1 LTTKVTKNTNTNCF
15 FVPFVA
21 FVVDGAF
28 GITNV
33 QLSAPEFLNTL
44 ERSGLSTWI
53 RESESA
59 FAYYFVL
66 VIHNIGLALLVGACG
81 VLGARLL
88 GFVPELPLAP
98 LRRYF
103 RFVWA
108 GFWLNVVSGVFLL
121 IAYPTKALTNPVFY
135 VKLVLIAVGVVA
147 LKRIERQLLVGASA
161 RAATAAVERSLALW
175 MLASWLGVLTAGR
188 ALAYTATYLLYG
200 KGT

>member
-1 LTTKVTKNTNTNCF
+1 MA
-15 FVPFVA
+15 VPA
-21 FVVDGAF
+21 FLET
-28 GITNV
+28 I
-33 QLSAPEFLNTL
+33 

-103 RFVWA
+103 RFIWA

-135 VKLVLIAVGVVA
+135 IKLVLIAVGVVV
-147 LKRIERQLLVGASA
+147 LRRIERQLP
-161 RAATAAVERSLALW
+161 RDAAAHDVTAAVERSLAVW
-175 MLASWLGVLTAGR
+175 MLGLWLGVLTAGR
-188 ALAYTATYLLYG
+188 ALAYTASYILYG

>member
-1 LTTKVTKNTNTNCF
+1 M
-15 FVPFVA
+15 VA
-21 FVVDGAF
+21 PAF
-28 GITNV
+28 
-33 QLSAPEFLNTL
+33 LETL

-59 FAYYFVL
+59 FAYYLVL

-108 GFWLNVVSGVFLL
+108 GFWLNVVSGLFLL
-121 IAYPTKALTNPVFY
+121 IAYPTKALTNPIFY
-135 VKLVLIAVGVVA
+135 IKLALIAVGVVV
-147 LKRIERQLLVGASA
+147 LRRIERRLPRDVVA
-161 RAATAAVERSLALW
+161 RDGTPALERSLALW
-175 MLASWLGVLTAGR
+175 MLGVWLGVLTAGR
-188 ALAYTATYLLYG
+188 ALAYTATYILYG

>member
-1 LTTKVTKNTNTNCF
+1 L
-15 FVPFVA
+15 A
-21 FVVDGAF
+21 
-28 GITNV
+28 
-33 QLSAPEFLNTL
+33 APELLNAL
-44 ERSGLSTWI
+44 ERSALSTWI

-81 VLGARLL
+81 VVGARLL
-88 GFVPELPLAP
+88 GFVPELPMAP

-121 IAYPTKALTNPVFY
+121 IAYPTKALTNPIFY
-135 VKLVLIAVGVVA
+135 IKLVLVA
-147 LKRIERQLLVGASA
+147 LGVWALRRIERQFDTDAVG
-161 RAATAAVERSLALW
+161 RGAAPAVTRSLTLW
-175 MLASWLGVLTAGR
+175 MLGLWLGVLTAGR
-188 ALAYTATYLLYG
+188 ALAYTATYILYG

>member
-1 LTTKVTKNTNTNCF
+1 ML
-15 FVPFVA
+15 FVS
-21 FVVDGAF
+21 FVVDLGYAD
-28 GITNV
+28 V
-33 QLSAPEFLNTL
+33 LLPAPQFLNTL

-88 GFVPELPLAP
+88 GFVPELPVAP

-135 VKLVLIAVGVVA
+135 IKLVLIALGVVA
-147 LKRIERQLLVGASA
+147 LKRIERRLSLDGGMRDSTPAVG
-161 RAATAAVERSLALW
+161 RSLALW
-175 MLASWLGVLTAGR
+175 MLGVWLGVLTAGR

>member
-1 LTTKVTKNTNTNCF
+1 L
-15 FVPFVA
+15 VA
-21 FVVDGAF
+21 PAF
-28 GITNV
+28 
-33 QLSAPEFLNTL
+33 LETL

-135 VKLVLIAVGVVA
+135 IKLLLIGTGVVV
-147 LKRIERQLLVGASA
+147 LRRIERQLPRETVVRDVAPALP
-161 RAATAAVERSLALW
+161 RSLALW
-175 MLASWLGVLTAGR
+175 MLGLWLGVLTAGR
-188 ALAYTATYLLYG
+188 ALAYTATYILYG

>member
-1 LTTKVTKNTNTNCF
+1 
-15 FVPFVA
+15 
-21 FVVDGAF
+21 
-28 GITNV
+28 
-33 QLSAPEFLNTL
+33 LSAPAFLDTL
-44 ERSGLSTWI
+44 ERTGLSTWL

-66 VIHNIGLALLVGACG
+66 VVHNIGLALLVGACG

-98 LRRYF
+98 LRRF
-103 RFVWA
+103 FPIVWA

-121 IAYPTKALTNPVFY
+121 IAYPTKALTNPLFY
-135 VKLVLIAVGVVA
+135 VKLALIVVGVAV
-147 LKRIERQLLVGASA
+147 LRTIEQRLSVD
-161 RAATAAVERSLALW
+161 AAAHDSTPAVRRSLALW
-175 MLASWLGVLTAGR
+175 MLGAWLGVLTAGR

>member
-1 LTTKVTKNTNTNCF
+1 MA
-15 FVPFVA
+15 VPA
-21 FVVDGAF
+21 FLET
-28 GITNV
+28 I
-33 QLSAPEFLNTL
+33 

-66 VIHNIGLALLVGACG
+66 VIHNIGLALLVGTCG

-88 GFVPELPLAP
+88 GFVPDLPLAP

-103 RFVWA
+103 TFIWI

-121 IAYPTKALTNPVFY
+121 IAYPTKALTNPLFY
-135 VKLVLIAVGVVA
+135 IKLVLVGVGVWT
-147 LKRIERQLLVGASA
+147 LRRIEREAEV
-161 RAATAAVERSLALW
+161 RRSLALW
-175 MLASWLGVLTAGR
+175 MLGSWLGVLTAGR
-188 ALAYTATYLLYG
+188 ALAYTATYILYG

>member
-1 LTTKVTKNTNTNCF
+1 LTG
-15 FVPFVA
+15 PA
-21 FVVDGAF
+21 
-28 GITNV
+28 
-33 QLSAPEFLNTL
+33 FLNTL

-103 RFVWA
+103 RLVWA
-108 GFWLNVVSGVFLL
+108 GFWLNVVSGLFLL
-121 IAYPTKALTNPVFY
+121 IAYPTKALTNPIFY
-135 VKLVLIAVGVVA
+135 IKLALIAVGVVV
-147 LKRIERQLLVGASA
+147 LRRIERRLPRDVVA
-161 RAATAAVERSLALW
+161 RDGTPALERSLALW
-175 MLASWLGVLTAGR
+175 MLGVWLGVLTAGR
-188 ALAYTATYLLYG
+188 ALAYTATYILYG